1 MDNVGAAELDVGG
14 DVGVDG
20 DSDGGVQAA
29 TVSASA
35 PKTAAVVRM
44 ADCMRR
50 ILGLGFMP
58 GFGIGTEPRG
68 NARRA
73 RYIRACA
80 ATASAPIPV
89 GFALDPRR
97 SRQS

>member
-1 MDNVGAAELDVGG
+1 VDNVGAAELDVGG
-14 DVGVDG
+14 DVGV
-20 DSDGGVQAA
+20 DGGVQAA

-58 GFGIGTEPRG
+58 GFGIGTEHRAAMLDAPG
-68 NARRA
+68 TSELARR
-73 RYIRACA
+73 RHRRR
-80 ATASAPIPV
+80 
-89 GFALDPRR
+89 FLLD
-97 SRQS
+97 SR

>member
-1 MDNVGAAELDVGG
+1 VDNVGAAELDVGG

-44 ADCMRR
+44 AECMRR
-50 ILGLGFMP
+50 ILKLGFMP

-68 NARRA
+68 YARRA
-73 RYIRACA
+73 GTSGLARRRHRRR
-80 ATASAPIPV
+80 
-89 GFALDPRR
+89 FLLD
-97 SRQS
+97 SR

>member
-14 DVGVDG
+14 DVGV
-20 DSDGGVQAA
+20 DGGVQAA

-50 ILGLGFMP
+50 ILGSGSYRASGSGLNRAAMLDAP
-58 GFGIGTEPRG
+58 GTSGL
-68 NARRA
+68 A
-73 RYIRACA
+73 
-80 ATASAPIPV
+80 
-89 GFALDPRR
+89 R
-97 SRQS
+97 SRHRRRLLLDSR